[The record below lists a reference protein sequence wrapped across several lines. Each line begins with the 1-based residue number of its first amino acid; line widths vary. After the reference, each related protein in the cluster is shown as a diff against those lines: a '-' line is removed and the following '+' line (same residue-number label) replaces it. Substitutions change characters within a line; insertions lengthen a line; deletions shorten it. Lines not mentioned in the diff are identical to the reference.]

1 MSIHAAVAGIEYHLP
16 ERVLTTADLMA
27 QFPEWEID
35 KIDEKT
41 GIRER
46 HVAAGDEC
54 ASDLAVAAARKL
66 FDSGLC
72 GPESIDYVILC
83 TQTPDYFLP
92 TTACLLQHRL
102 GIPKTAGAVDIGLG
116 SSGYVYGL
124 GLAEG
129 LISSGQASNVL
140 FITAETYTKLIHP
153 KDKSLRTIF
162 GDAASATLLRRV
174 ETERA
179 PIGPFV
185 YGTDGNGGENLIVP
199 NGGMRNR
206 SPQGPSPEVD
216 DGMGNIR
223 TAENLAM
230 NGTAIFTFTINVVP
244 RTVKTLLER
253 AGITAEQV
261 DLFVCHQANQ
271 YMLEHLRGRMKI
283 PAEKFYISTAWG
295 NTASSSVPMALKNAW
310 EKGLVGTGSTVM
322 LVGFGPGYSW
332 GATLLRL

>member
-1 MSIHAAVAGIEYHLP
+1 MSMHAAVAGIEYHLP
-16 ERVLTTADLMA
+16 ERVVTTADLVA
-27 QFPEWEID
+27 EFPEWEID

-46 HVAAGDEC
+46 HVAGADEC
-54 ASDLAVAAARKL
+54 ASDLALAAARKL
-66 FDSGLC
+66 FDSGVC

-129 LISSGQASNVL
+129 LISSGQAANVL

-162 GDAASATLLRRV
+162 GDAASATLLRAV
-174 ETERA
+174 EA
-179 PIGPFV
+179 DASLIGPFV
-185 YGTDGNGGENLIVP
+185 YGTDGSGGENLIVP
-199 NGGMRNR
+199 HGGMRHRTTGTN
-206 SPQGPSPEVD
+206 PETD

-223 TAENLAM
+223 TADNLFM

-253 AGITAEQV
+253 AGMTAAQV

-283 PAEKFYISTAWG
+283 PAEKFYISTASG
-295 NTASSSVPMALKNAW
+295 NTASSSVPVALKNAW
-310 EKGLVGTGSTVM
+310 ETGLVGKGSTVM

-332 GATLLRL
+332 GATLVRL